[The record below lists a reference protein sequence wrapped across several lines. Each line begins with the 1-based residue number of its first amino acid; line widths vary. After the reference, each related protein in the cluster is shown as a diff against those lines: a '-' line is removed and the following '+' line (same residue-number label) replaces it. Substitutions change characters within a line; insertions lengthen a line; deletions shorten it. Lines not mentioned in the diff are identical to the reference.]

1 MVMKI
6 VSWNVNGINA
16 LLKKEDSK
24 FFKEFKADIYCLQEM
39 KATKD
44 KMPEILVTEGY
55 ESYHAIAEKKG
66 YSGVTTISR
75 IKPLS
80 VMEGIGEEKFDC
92 EGRVLTLEFP
102 EFFLINAYFPNA
114 QPELARIK
122 FKIEFN
128 KKLEEFAEKLRRK
141 KGVIITGDF
150 NVAHKEI
157 DLKNPKANENNAGF
171 SPLER
176 EWIDRFL
183 KNGWIDTFR
192 MFNKNPGQYTWWSYR
207 FRAREKGIGWR
218 IDYFIVSKDLK
229 KRVVKS
235 EILSNIFGSDHCP
248 ILLELK

>member
-1 MVMKI
+1 MKI

-24 FFKEFKADIYCLQEM
+24 FFREFKADIYCLQEM